1 MPYFAASQAL
11 RLPRLYSAKVV
22 QRTISGLGGSQ
33 LCDLARK
40 RAKETQHHAEG
51 QQLKTWKKILPL
63 LLALLMLAGCG
74 APAAQETVPVPAAP
88 ADAASADTA
97 EDGDYKVLN
106 VGRMA
111 ELFDM
116 DSTIATEADCLEVI
130 SAIIEP
136 LFVTAADGTP
146 VNALCASYETNEE
159 STEYVFH
166 IREDANW
173 MNGVPVT
180 ADDFVFAWRRLVDPV
195 TASEYSFMMEV
206 AAVKNATPIISG
218 ELPIEELGVSAV
230 DSKTLKVELDHPV
243 SYFLNL
249 MTFPSFCPINEAFA
263 TELGSEYALG
273 ADKLLCC
280 GPFYMSAW
288 DVGGNTYQ
296 LKKNPSYYDADKVN
310 LDEINFQII
319 KDPQQTMLAY
329 ENGTLDYVRLSGDQ
343 IVKYQTMDGFTRIEE
358 GYLWY
363 LSPNLNPKSE
373 EYSCGLENENLRMA
387 IALSYDK
394 DVICYEILQDGST
407 PADFAIPNRLAIGPD
422 GKDFRETSPLY
433 LQTDKAKAQEYWEAA
448 KEELGVDEVTIE
460 LLYDDSDSTPL
471 IAQFLQSE
479 IENNLP
485 GVHINLK
492 SQPKKSRTELMQNR
506 EYQLGLTRWGP
517 DYADPMTYL
526 DMWTTGST
534 YNYGEWSNEEY
545 DKLIADANGDLANR
559 YEERW
564 EALKQAEALVME
576 HAVILPVYQ
585 KGTAAMVRPGI
596 TGLAFFP
603 VGVGTIYKDV
613 DVNF

>member
-1 MPYFAASQAL
+1 M
-11 RLPRLYSAKVV
+11 
-22 QRTISGLGGSQ
+22 
-33 LCDLARK
+33 
-40 RAKETQHHAEG
+40 
-51 QQLKTWKKILPL
+51 KTWKKILPL

-329 ENGTLDYVRLSGDQ
+329 ENGTLNYVRLSGDQ

>member
-1 MPYFAASQAL
+1 M
-11 RLPRLYSAKVV
+11 
-22 QRTISGLGGSQ
+22 
-33 LCDLARK
+33 
-40 RAKETQHHAEG
+40 
-51 QQLKTWKKILPL
+51 KTWKKILPL

-545 DKLIADANGDLANR
+545 DKLIAAANGDLANR

>member
-1 MPYFAASQAL
+1 M
-11 RLPRLYSAKVV
+11 
-22 QRTISGLGGSQ
+22 
-33 LCDLARK
+33 
-40 RAKETQHHAEG
+40 
-51 QQLKTWKKILPL
+51 KTWKKILPL

-88 ADAASADTA
+88 ADAASADA
-97 EDGDYKVLN
+97 AADGDYKVLN

-180 ADDFVFAWRRLVDPV
+180 ADDFVYAWRRLVDPV

-280 GPFYMSAW
+280 VPFYMSAW

-296 LKKNPSYYDADKVN
+296 LKKNLSYYDADKVN

-329 ENGTLDYVRLSGDQ
+329 ENGALDYVRLSGDQ

>member
-1 MPYFAASQAL
+1 M
-11 RLPRLYSAKVV
+11 
-22 QRTISGLGGSQ
+22 
-33 LCDLARK
+33 
-40 RAKETQHHAEG
+40 
-51 QQLKTWKKILPL
+51 KTWKKILPL

-74 APAAQETVPVPAAP
+74 APAAQETVPAPAAP

-97 EDGDYKVLN
+97 EDGNYKVLN

-180 ADDFVFAWRRLVDPV
+180 ADDFVYAWRRLVDPV

-373 EYSCGLENENLRMA
+373 EYSCGLESENLRMA

>member
-1 MPYFAASQAL
+1 M
-11 RLPRLYSAKVV
+11 
-22 QRTISGLGGSQ
+22 
-33 LCDLARK
+33 
-40 RAKETQHHAEG
+40 
-51 QQLKTWKKILPL
+51 KTWKKILPL

-329 ENGTLDYVRLSGDQ
+329 ENGALDYVRLSGDQ

-422 GKDFRETSPLY
+422 GKDFRETSPLH

>member
-1 MPYFAASQAL
+1 M
-11 RLPRLYSAKVV
+11 
-22 QRTISGLGGSQ
+22 
-33 LCDLARK
+33 
-40 RAKETQHHAEG
+40 
-51 QQLKTWKKILPL
+51 KTWKKILPL

-74 APAAQETVPVPAAP
+74 APAAQETVPV
-88 ADAASADTA
+88 ADAASADAA

-180 ADDFVFAWRRLVDPV
+180 ADDFVYAWRRLVDPV

-545 DKLIADANGDLANR
+545 DMLIAAANGDLANR

>member
-1 MPYFAASQAL
+1 M
-11 RLPRLYSAKVV
+11 
-22 QRTISGLGGSQ
+22 
-33 LCDLARK
+33 
-40 RAKETQHHAEG
+40 
-51 QQLKTWKKILPL
+51 KTWKKILPL

-180 ADDFVFAWRRLVDPV
+180 ADDFVYAWRRLVDPV

-273 ADKLLCC
+273 ADNLLCC

>member
-1 MPYFAASQAL
+1 M
-11 RLPRLYSAKVV
+11 KVW
-22 QRTISGLGGSQ
+22 
-33 LCDLARK
+33 K
-40 RAKETQHHAEG
+40 R
-51 QQLKTWKKILPL
+51 ILPIL
-63 LLALLMLAGCG
+63 LLVSLLAGCG
-74 APAAQETVPVPAAP
+74 APAAAPSGTEQPAASVVPAQ
-88 ADAASADTA
+88 
-97 EDGDYKVLN
+97 GDYKVLN
-106 VGRMA
+106 VGRMS

-136 LFVTAADGTP
+136 LFVTAANGAP
-146 VNALCASYETNEE
+146 VNALCESYEVNDDGTAY
-159 STEYVFH
+159 TFH
-166 IREDANW
+166 IRANANW
-173 MNGVPVT
+173 MNGTPVT
-180 ADDFVFAWRRLVDPV
+180 AHDFVYAWRRLVDPE

-218 ELPIEELGVSAV
+218 EKPIEELGVSAA
-230 DSKTLKVELDHPV
+230 DDKTLVVELDRPV
-243 SYFLNL
+243 TFFINL
-249 MTFPSFCPINEAFA
+249 MTFPSFCPINQAYAEEKGAQ
-263 TELGSEYALG
+263 YALG
-273 ADKLLCC
+273 ADNLLCC

-296 LKKNPSYYDADKVN
+296 LKKNPEYYDAENVR
-310 LDEINFQII
+310 LDEVNFQII

-343 IVKYQTMDGFTRIEE
+343 VTKYEYEPGFTRIGE

-363 LSPNLNPKSE
+363 LSPNLNPKSA
-373 EYSCGLENENLRMA
+373 EYSCGLESENLRKA

-394 DVICYEILQDGST
+394 SVICNDILQDGSA
-407 PADFAIPNRLAIGPD
+407 PADFAIPYLLATGPD
-422 GKDFRETSPLY
+422 GKDFRETTGLY

-448 KEELGVDEVTIE
+448 KAELGVSEVNIE

-492 SQPKKSRTELMQNR
+492 AQPKKSRTELMQNR

-534 YNYGEWSNEEY
+534 YNYGEWSNAAY
-545 DKLIADANGDLANR
+545 DKLIDDANGSLANDPAA
-559 YEERW
+559 RW

-576 HAVILPVYQ
+576 NAVILPVYQ
-585 KGTAAMVRPGI
+585 KGTAAMVRPGVS
-596 TGLAFFP
+596 GLAFFP

>member
-1 MPYFAASQAL
+1 M
-11 RLPRLYSAKVV
+11 
-22 QRTISGLGGSQ
+22 
-33 LCDLARK
+33 
-40 RAKETQHHAEG
+40 
-51 QQLKTWKKILPL
+51 KTWKKILPL

-74 APAAQETVPVPAAP
+74 APAAQETVPAPAAP
-88 ADAASADTA
+88 ADAASADAA
-97 EDGDYKVLN
+97 EDGNYKVLN

-273 ADKLLCC
+273 ADNLLCC

>member
-1 MPYFAASQAL
+1 M
-11 RLPRLYSAKVV
+11 
-22 QRTISGLGGSQ
+22 
-33 LCDLARK
+33 
-40 RAKETQHHAEG
+40 
-51 QQLKTWKKILPL
+51 KTWKKILPL

-74 APAAQETVPVPAAP
+74 APAAQETVPAPAAP
-88 ADAASADTA
+88 ADAASADAA

-218 ELPIEELGVSAV
+218 ELSIEELGVSAV

-373 EYSCGLENENLRMA
+373 EYSCGLESENLRMA

-448 KEELGVDEVTIE
+448 KEELSVDEVTIE

-545 DKLIADANGDLANR
+545 DKLIAAANGDLANR

>member
-1 MPYFAASQAL
+1 M
-11 RLPRLYSAKVV
+11 
-22 QRTISGLGGSQ
+22 
-33 LCDLARK
+33 
-40 RAKETQHHAEG
+40 
-51 QQLKTWKKILPL
+51 KTWKKILPL

-74 APAAQETVPVPAAP
+74 APAAQETVPAPAAP
-88 ADAASADTA
+88 ADAASADA
-97 EDGDYKVLN
+97 AGDGDYKVLN

>member
-1 MPYFAASQAL
+1 M
-11 RLPRLYSAKVV
+11 
-22 QRTISGLGGSQ
+22 
-33 LCDLARK
+33 
-40 RAKETQHHAEG
+40 
-51 QQLKTWKKILPL
+51 KTWKKILPL

-74 APAAQETVPVPAAP
+74 APAAQETVPAPAAP
-88 ADAASADTA
+88 ADAASADAA
-97 EDGDYKVLN
+97 EDGNYKVLN

-296 LKKNPSYYDADKVN
+296 LKKNPSYYDVDKVN

-373 EYSCGLENENLRMA
+373 EYSCGLESENLRMA